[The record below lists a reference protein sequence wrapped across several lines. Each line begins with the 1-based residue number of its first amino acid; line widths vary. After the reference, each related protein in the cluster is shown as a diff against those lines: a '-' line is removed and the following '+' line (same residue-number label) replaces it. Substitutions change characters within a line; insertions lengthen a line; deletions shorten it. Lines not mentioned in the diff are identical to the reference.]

1 MKKQIKLLTCL
12 TKPLV
17 LFLLLFALGVGQM
30 WGTARTFKSGQE
42 IFFKDASGNITW
54 GDLKCLWKV
63 SSGDIFAYFWN
74 DSEEAWSSSASL
86 ASGEINKENAIY
98 KITVP
103 GSGKEFTKVVFTRHP
118 NGVTPTWNNRWN
130 QTTDQYPEESYNM
143 FCISND
149 GDYDGSR
156 NPTHKWK
163 GTWDR
168 YSTGALCGDFNNW
181 DPDRGKF
188 TSGRVILELEASK
201 AYGFKVLKGDGTVL
215 DNWYGLN
222 SGNITNTTSSWWQ
235 LKSKE
240 NNCTVTTGEAGEYCF
255 HWDGSSYLGI
265 YYPQARFSASQ
276 YIYFNVEGE
285 TGWKDLGDKV
295 MFWTKYYDSGG
306 NNPDGGLSCNTPVE
320 TYVYYAQIPNHD
332 YIGQVQL
339 NRYDGNTW
347 KASSAVAYAYNRT
360 SSSQNCM
367 IEESGKESA
376 SGDGDWTPQWTTY
389 CPPTTS
395 ETFADNSTTKISWQ
409 PNTNDGSTSG
419 KAIWVKT
426 GTTLKVTAN
435 ASKAV
440 ADPNMTIKYDFD
452 VNSGSTTT
460 QTTGAYTATASTN
473 NTQYAVNAKMYT
485 NYNLDNTKN
494 STKHT
499 HTIYYKA
506 LNTYSVTHTLSG
518 VTKASGESGT
528 DAAAYYVAYDAT
540 YTADAGYYLPSD
552 ITVTIGGVT
561 KTKGTDYTWTVTDGT
576 SGALSILTDK
586 IDGNV
591 VVTIN
596 GVYRWS
602 VAGSWKVITPG
613 EGDPYWDADTYA
625 MGTIT
630 QVSSDYVC
638 SVTVTLDANTNYT
651 FKIVDRA
658 ASPYEYWGNNTI
670 TYYINYSTDMSSGW
684 TFGNNSSNTAACGL
698 TAAGAGTYTFT
709 WNITQSKLKVTF
721 PTSYYVTA
729 AGNPAAG
736 GTVTP
741 SSATYMSTSVGGE
754 ITATP
759 NYSHYFNGWTSNA
772 GGTFTDNTAATTTFK
787 PASADATVTA
797 AFPERTAFIEGN
809 FQVYNSTRATR
820 TKTGDSWVD
829 DATTIKMTYDSENN
843 RYYLHTYS
851 TPAELAEQLN
861 STNAY
866 FYVKTSTSG
875 SSIANDASYHA
886 YASGDA
892 AQALSAYGSS
902 NKKATGSSV
911 NNFHFTGSEDGYV
924 ILYFNG
930 THVWYELECA
940 LSYYGGEGA
949 TGDAPAS
956 RTYYAYG
963 SNQTAASNTYSKTG
977 YTFDHWDTAADDSG
991 SDYAAGATN
1000 VAMNAHEVCLHAQW
1014 TAKDYTINLAN
1025 MEATTPGTTSVDVT
1039 FDASTNM
1046 TASDPIDKPTKT
1058 HYDFGGYWTS
1068 ENTGETL
1075 DHQLIGADGKWIK
1088 DVEGYTSHDGSG
1100 NPTWVHDYPISLY
1113 AKWTEHEYAVTL
1125 AISPAGAGSVSCG
1138 SSTTAKYVT
1147 ASGDITATPS
1157 PGYSFREWGFS
1168 KVGEDDYDVYVSDES
1183 TYSSTKDTIRIKA
1196 QRDGTLTANFTAN
1209 GYTVTLEDRGADEGH
1224 KGTPNVS
1231 VTYDA
1236 TTNLTSAISKP
1247 EKTYYTFDGYWT
1259 SNDEGETPIT
1269 QLIDANGNW
1278 KKSISGYTGASGEN
1292 PTWKYAGNITL
1303 YAKWIETKHNVQVAV
1318 SPSTPFK
1325 TGSVTIG
1332 GSEVTEV
1339 SVGKII
1345 PTAAMT
1351 AVAANNAFLFKEWQL
1366 TEHVSRDEA
1375 KYSANDNPN
1384 SFFAEDDDQTITAV
1398 FQTRFGVIGSLK
1410 SSDAAGH
1417 GMPGWVWSNAVGFDV
1432 NGFTDFG
1439 EGEGKGVDF
1448 RYSTTL
1454 DPNTQYK
1461 FRLYDRIKDKAIGC
1475 AAEDVLPAE
1484 DGGGK
1489 YHNWQLNHTDDGQ
1502 DILINTTGRG
1512 TYTFHITNISADG
1525 NFWPSIQVDRPTS
1538 YQLNLGWGYVE
1549 TVDLTTVKSGNVGGT
1564 VTAVA
1569 TEGGE
1574 ENPIT
1579 NGGWVVAGG
1588 TITFT
1593 PHPADDYVF
1602 AGWFTSSD
1610 YSSEFG
1616 DKLNPLPISSISGTV
1631 NVYAK
1636 FVEKSTTFEG
1646 DVVGHETEWNN
1657 TGNWSGGALPTINDI
1672 AIITKPVTVDIAHA
1686 TAKSIVLD
1694 QNSHTGKLTI
1704 QANKGLEVAG
1714 TITRTTDG
1722 SNRLATRPEDLILES
1737 SSAGNASLIFDN
1749 SNSCQATVQMYSIGN
1764 IEGNTW
1770 NWQFMGTPFTSAN
1783 ALYSYYGSYLYEWKA
1798 GGYWDAVANGGTMTP
1813 FTGYCITQDD
1823 PNYYVMDGTL
1833 NPNSD
1838 VNISIPAS
1846 KEFVMANSWTAP
1858 ISVCNF
1864 TTTTLP
1870 LDNKTI
1876 YLFNTG
1882 YKPDPEDP
1890 AGEGTGPGTYIAM
1903 PINSAIYTG
1912 NYLIAPMEGFYV
1924 DNTSGSAATITLK
1937 YDELV
1942 RPQVSRDIVAGAM
1955 HAPKRVTAET
1965 KPDVMKIKATGS
1977 RYADR
1982 VVILAREDFSTA
1994 FDNGWDGKNIN
2005 EPGVAP
2011 IIYALRAD
2019 GTKDAVSAIPTFE
2032 GTVVGFR
2039 QGEDNQYTFSFNYDG
2054 EDIWYLND
2062 LKEEKSTLIDA
2073 ANTYSFVAEAGDAE
2087 ARFIIS
2093 ATPIQKLPTGI
2104 GNDANDGMVKVRKL
2118 IINDQ
2123 LFIIRAGRM
2132 YNAVGSIVK

>member
-1 MKKQIKLLTCL
+1 MEKQMKLFTNMTKPFVLFVLLLTLGIGEMWAGTKTVYIDISQFPSYDGDGNIVQVHYWGDGEKTIDATCVVAGVMYKADIPDGASWQVKERKGDWSGNEGNNCSSSQNFYYL
-12 TKPLV
+12 TN
-17 LFLLLFALGVGQM
+17 
-30 WGTARTFKSGQE
+30 WSKSG
-42 IFFKDASGNITW
+42 
-54 GDLKCLWKV
+54 
-63 SSGDIFAYFWN
+63 
-74 DSEEAWSSSASL
+74 SA
-86 ASGEINKENAIY
+86 G
-98 KITVP
+98 
-103 GSGKEFTKVVFTRHP
+103 
-118 NGVTPTWNNRWN
+118 
-130 QTTDQYPEESYNM
+130 TTYEKT
-143 FCISND
+143 
-149 GDYDGSR
+149 YDGSTYVYWR
-156 NPTHKWK
+156 TNPGSWTAWDTGNPTHKI
-163 GTWDR
+163 R
-168 YSTGALCGDFNNW
+168 LI
-181 DPDRGKF
+181 
-188 TSGRVILELEASK
+188 RV
-201 AYGFKVLKGDGTVL
+201 
-215 DNWYGLN
+215 
-222 SGNITNTTSSWWQ
+222 
-235 LKSKE
+235 
-240 NNCTVTTGEAGEYCF
+240 
-255 HWDGSSYLGI
+255 
-265 YYPQARFSASQ
+265 
-276 YIYFNVEGE
+276 
-285 TGWKDLGDKV
+285 
-295 MFWTKYYDSGG
+295 
-306 NNPDGGLSCNTPVE
+306 DGGDNLGFVEATDVNTSDHIARYLVPAG
-320 TYVYYAQIPNHD
+320 TYIRPELY
-332 YIGQVQL
+332 
-339 NRYDGNTW
+339 
-347 KASSAVAYAYNRT
+347 SSFN
-360 SSSQNCM
+360 
-367 IEESGKESA
+367 
-376 SGDGDWTPQWTTY
+376 
-389 CPPTTS
+389 
-395 ETFADNSTTKISWQ
+395 
-409 PNTNDGSTSG
+409 
-419 KAIWVKT
+419 
-426 GTTLKVTAN
+426 
-435 ASKAV
+435 
-440 ADPNMTIKYDFD
+440 
-452 VNSGSTTT
+452 NSGSNPEGIYTKTFDFSATSTDNFIYNFAHNGGYGNWATTFFARS
-460 QTTGAYTATASTN
+460 AYVYFDNTNSEWNNDHNYILMGRDGTSNTYAITKIDNTN
-473 NTQYAVNAKMYT
+473 NLWCHTSAISYNDFTQFCFVGDDAIWGNESSSVDSRKGFADINTANYQVNMDHSSMQ
-485 NYNLDNTKN
+485 YNLF
-494 STKHT
+494 
-499 HTIYYKA
+499 IP
-506 LNTYSVTHTLSG
+506 
-518 VTKASGESGT
+518 
-528 DAAAYYVAYDAT
+528 
-540 YTADAGYYLPSD
+540 AG
-552 ITVTIGGVT
+552 
-561 KTKGTDYTWTVTDGT
+561 KTKGTSLTHSAYGDYTSLNYTQTVEQKLSENGGSTYSTSTRALATVSVNSYKLTSATGTTADGGNIASGQSSKSCDAARTATVTYSVSSVAEGYTFVGWYDGDTEKSTSTTYTYQATEAKTITARFKANAYSVVFDGNDNTSGSMSNQTFYYNVEQNLTSNAYSKNGYSFGGWTTNNDGTGTSYTNGQSVSNWSSTDGASITIFAKWTQSVTLDRESGT
-576 SGALSILTDK
+576 SG
-586 IDGNV
+586 
-591 VVTIN
+591 
-596 GVYRWS
+596 
-602 VAGSWKVITPG
+602 
-613 EGDPYWDADTYA
+613 
-625 MGTIT
+625 
-630 QVSSDYVC
+630 
-638 SVTVTLDANTNYT
+638 
-651 FKIVDRA
+651 
-658 ASPYEYWGNNTI
+658 
-670 TYYINYSTDMSSGW
+670 
-684 TFGNNSSNTAACGL
+684 
-698 TAAGAGTYTFT
+698 
-709 WNITQSKLKVTF
+709 
-721 PTSYYVTA
+721 
-729 AGNPAAG
+729 
-736 GTVTP
+736 
-741 SSATYMSTSVGGE
+741 STSV
-754 ITATP
+754 TATYNSATLGSYTNP
-759 NYSHYFNGWTSNA
+759 ERSGYIFGGYYSGDNGIGELIINTSKVLQANKTDDEDVYTGA
-772 GGTFTDNTAATTTFK
+772 GGIWK
-787 PASADATVTA
+787 
-797 AFPERTAFIEGN
+797 
-809 FQVYNSTRATR
+809 
-820 TKTGDSWVD
+820 
-829 DATTIKMTYDSENN
+829 
-843 RYYLHTYS
+843 H
-851 TPAELAEQLN
+851 
-861 STNAY
+861 
-866 FYVKTSTSG
+866 
-875 SSIANDASYHA
+875 
-886 YASGDA
+886 
-892 AQALSAYGSS
+892 
-902 NKKATGSSV
+902 
-911 NNFHFTGSEDGYV
+911 
-924 ILYFNG
+924 
-930 THVWYELECA
+930 
-940 LSYYGGEGA
+940 
-949 TGDAPAS
+949 
-956 RTYYAYG
+956 
-963 SNQTAASNTYSKTG
+963 
-977 YTFDHWDTAADDSG
+977 
-991 SDYAAGATN
+991 AGATT
-1000 VAMNAHEVCLHAQW
+1000 LHAQW
-1014 TAKDYTINLAN
+1014 TAKEYTINLAN
-1025 MEATTPGTTSVDVT
+1025 MEADEGYEGTTSVTVT

-1046 TASDPIDKPTKT
+1046 TASDVITKPTKT
-1058 HYDFGGYWTS
+1058 HYDFAGYWTS
-1068 ENTGETL
+1068 ENTGKTL
-1075 DHQLIGADGKWIK
+1075 DHMLIGADGKWIK

-1318 SPSTPFK
+1318 SPSSPFK

-1694 QNSHTGKLTI
+1694 QNSNTGKLTI
-1704 QANKGLEVAG
+1704 DANQGLEVAG

-1737 SSAGNASLIFDN
+1737 SSAGNASLIFNN
-1749 SNSCQATVQMYSIGN
+1749 SNSCQATVKMYSIGE
-1764 IEGNTW
+1764 IVSESQW

-1783 ALYSYYGSYLYEWKA
+1783 ALYSYYGSYLYEWKSS
-1798 GGYWDAVANGGTMTP
+1798 GDWDVVPNGGTMTP
-1813 FTGYCITQDD
+1813 FTGYCITQSSATT
-1823 PNYYVMDGTL
+1823 YVMDGTL

-1838 VNISIPAS
+1838 VNISIPAG

-1864 TTTTLP
+1864 TNTTLP

-1882 YKPDPEDP
+1882 FAPKESGD
-1890 AGEGTGPGTYIAM
+1890 AKQGTAAGTYIAM

-1924 DNTSGSAATITLK
+1924 DNTDGSAATITLK

-1942 RPQVSRDIVAGAM
+1942 RPSGSHTDIVAGPM
-1955 HAPKRVTAET
+1955 HAPKRVAVEAE
-1965 KPDVMKIKATGS
+1965 PDVMKIKATGS

-1982 VVILAREDFSTA
+1982 VVILARQDFSTG
-1994 FDNGWDGKNIN
+1994 FDNGWDGKNLN
-2005 EPGVAP
+2005 EPSVAP

-2019 GTKDAVSAIPTFE
+2019 GTKDAVSAIPSFE

-2104 GNDANDGMVKVRKL
+2104 GNDANDAMVKVRKL